1 MMHGLE
7 CYHRS
12 DEDMRNV
19 AYHPPFFKLSLGPMA
34 FDPESNKLKGMPLQ
48 ELRVNDMPPLN
59 LGRKKPIT
67 CTTDDSESVIFY
79 CGGDSF
85 VEGDR
90 FEEASSNSGWVSDDH
105 VDLSDSTTTAFFD
118 TRTRIW
124 RMAPAMPFAR
134 SGGAAV
140 RVCQRVYV
148 VGGLNSNE
156 LRITEADLNHNSPS
170 KFVLV
175 FDLDEERWVHDHG
188 IQKYTGRYDKC
199 DAACSAKNGVDIIIV
214 SGHFVFTLNTISGE
228 WRGLPTLPMRV
239 GAVFVLHL
247 VRDPSLPHPFLVAFA
262 KSSWATL
269 ILDSSREMI
278 YDDDNDEEEEDDE
291 EVQEWKWEMEPD
303 LSNYNLKVARFSRDK
318 VKIFSGNSWAWV
330 DSDDVDKRLFA
341 LGFLT
346 RGLLTSSLTEY
357 SAR

>member
-1 MMHGLE
+1 MILNLSSFTVEVIRLLKEIVLRRRLQILAGSQTTMSTYPTVPRL
-7 CYHRS
+7 
-12 DEDMRNV
+12 
-19 AYHPPFFKLSLGPMA
+19 LSLI
-34 FDPESNKLKGMPLQ
+34 L
-48 ELRVNDMPPLN
+48 EL
-59 LGRKKPIT
+59 G
-67 CTTDDSESVIFY
+67 Y
-79 CGGDSF
+79 GGWHPQCRLR
-85 VEGDR
+85 E
-90 FEEASSNSGWVSDDH
+90 
-105 VDLSDSTTTAFFD
+105 
-118 TRTRIW
+118 
-124 RMAPAMPFAR
+124 AR

-156 LRITEADLNHNSPS
+156 LRITVADLNHNSRS

-188 IQKYTGRYDKC
+188 IQKYTGTYDKC
-199 DAACSAKNGVDIIIV
+199 DAACSAKNDVDIIIV
-214 SGHFVFTLNTISGE
+214 SGHFVYTLNTISGE

-239 GAVFVLHL
+239 GAVFALHL
-247 VRDPSLPHPFLVAFA
+247 VRDPSLPHPFLVAFG

-269 ILDSSREMI
+269 ILDSSRKMI
-278 YDDDNDEEEEDDE
+278 NDDDNDEEEDDE

-330 DSDDVDKRLFA
+330 DSDDVDKRFFA
-341 LGFLT
+341 LGFST

-357 SAR
+357 SVR